1 MRRLNWLVLLLV
13 PLFTMTIAF
22 SEERTLL
29 SLDAFWNTG
38 ELEEAIPE
46 EGKDLLAEWG
56 VDGFSEESLLSL
68 TPEQFLQTV
77 IEQLKSGIGAPARI
91 LGLLL
96 GAAVLMALVAGIQ
109 GVADTSTLRPVYG
122 MAAVLCVTA
131 SVGPRALLC
140 LRDSS
145 EVLQAAS
152 GFLSA
157 YIPIL
162 TGILLT
168 SGRSATA
175 VVYNS
180 MMFLGCEAAVLLMTT
195 VFLPVTGILMA
206 LSAIAAASGE
216 NRLGAMVKMLRQ
228 LATWALGL
236 LLVVFIGLTMLQTSV
251 SAAADTVGAKSAK
264 YLIGSLIP
272 VVGSS
277 ISDAVMAARG
287 ALALLHSTVG
297 GIGIV
302 VLAAIFLP
310 PVVQVLLWYGTFRFG
325 GFLCG
330 ILDCSALADLSDGM
344 ASAFALML
352 SLLLAFLVMTIVCT
366 AMILSMGGVS

>member
-1 MRRLNWLVLLLV
+1 
-13 PLFTMTIAF
+13 
-22 SEERTLL
+22 
-29 SLDAFWNTG
+29 
-38 ELEEAIPE
+38 
-46 EGKDLLAEWG
+46 
-56 VDGFSEESLLSL
+56 
-68 TPEQFLQTV
+68 
-77 IEQLKSGIGAPARI
+77 
-91 LGLLL
+91 
-96 GAAVLMALVAGIQ
+96 
-109 GVADTSTLRPVYG
+109 
-122 MAAVLCVTA
+122 
-131 SVGPRALLC
+131 
-140 LRDSS
+140 
-145 EVLQAAS
+145 
-152 GFLSA
+152 
-157 YIPIL
+157 
-162 TGILLT
+162 
-168 SGRSATA
+168 
-175 VVYNS
+175 
-180 MMFLGCEAAVLLMTT
+180 MTT

>member
-22 SEERTLL
+22 SEEQPLL

-109 GVADTSTLRPVYG
+109 GVADASTLRPVYG

-140 LRDSS
+140 LRVSS
-145 EVLQAAS
+145 EVLQVAS

-251 SAAADTVGAKSAK
+251 SVAADTVGAKSAK

-352 SLLLAFLVMTIVCT
+352 SLLLAFLVMAVVCT

>member
-13 PLFTMTIAF
+13 PLLTMTIAF
-22 SEERTLL
+22 SEEQPLL

-46 EGKDLLAEWG
+46 EGKDLLTEWG
-56 VDGFSEESLLSL
+56 VDGFSKESLLSL

-109 GVADTSTLRPVYG
+109 GVADASTLRPVYG

-140 LRDSS
+140 LRVSS

-152 GFLSA
+152 EFLSA

-325 GFLCG
+325 GFLCE

-352 SLLLAFLVMTIVCT
+352 SLLLAFLVMAVVCT

>member
-22 SEERTLL
+22 SEEQPLL

-91 LGLLL
+91 LGLQL

-140 LRDSS
+140 LRGSS
-145 EVLQAAS
+145 EVLQVAS

-236 LLVVFIGLTMLQTSV
+236 LLVVFIGLTMLQTTV
-251 SAAADTVGAKSAK
+251 STAADTVGAKSAK

-352 SLLLAFLVMTIVCT
+352 SLLLAFLVMAIVCT